1 MDKNLLVDVNRIVT
15 RIVVVKGISTLNPA
29 APVVNLIKHFTVVI
43 YDSRVVLTTK
53 LPMLLL

>member
-1 MDKNLLVDVNRIVT
+1 MVDVNRIVT

>member
-1 MDKNLLVDVNRIVT
+1 MVDVNRIVT

-29 APVVNLIKHFTVVI
+29 APVVNFIKHFTVVI
-43 YDSRVVLTTK
+43 YDSRVALTTK